1 MKVNDLVK
9 KAGVTTNRVAIR
21 ERNEILVDTD
31 FGSLAKIEGLLT
43 RTVNSF
49 RLMNN
54 TMVIFIKPID

>member
-21 ERNEILVDTD
+21 ENSGIILETD
-31 FGSLAKIEGLLT
+31 FGSLAKMEKLLN

-49 RLMNN
+49 RLVND
-54 TMVIFIKPID
+54 TMVIFIKSAV